1 MNPNQYMKLHQNAKN
16 ITQIHR
22 HISFDLLRSETNYC
36 LVLIKKFLEEI
47 DWAHNFVQYVKLEF
61 DVLLYIDF
69 RYSFVL
75 LSTMVLNNLIDIDKD
90 LNNMLTRS
98 NILFKIISCSN
109 KLPRQGSLQ
118 VLHFAPNDCD

>member
-1 MNPNQYMKLHQNAKN
+1 MQKTLP
-16 ITQIHR
+16 QIHR

-47 DWAHNFVQYVKLEF
+47 DWAHNFVQYVKLEC